1 MRCPDYDLCAT
12 CFNKKTSLHAGDCSS
27 HDFKGIIFPDWS
39 APWMAMCKGKGKGKC
54 KGKGKGWW
62 NSCCEMQLQEKE
74 LEKTRPCAREGC
86 NFAATWHPTHC
97 CAGCATIGAH
107 GGRCERKPIKPAV
120 EDAVTVEEKKLAF
133 DLSFPVEVGD
143 GRQLTISWNHGD
155 DAQLVSLRFAE
166 QHGILPD
173 ELPTIAGFVCQ
184 AMSLHGEGDAAAETE
199 KHAAENKAAKENA
212 DQAAKDRA
220 AQAEADTKVA
230 KEKAD
235 QAAKEKVEKQAAKE
249 KAAAEKKAAKEK
261 AMAEKKAAKE
271 KAAAEKKAAA
281 KEKAEKQAA
290 KEKAA
295 AEKKAAMEK
304 AMAEK
309 KAAKEKVA
317 AEKEAAK
324 EKEEEAWDA
333 TVLCD
338 GISAGMRAE
347 ELLNE
352 GISTQEAK
360 LRIQREFPGAFA
372 TARAAKDG
380 GAEEEMDDIT
390 KAAAY
395 LANAGL
401 GHVDVL
407 VELLRRHDG
416 SVGRALEDL
425 FSEH

>member
-1 MRCPDYDLCAT
+1 M
-12 CFNKKTSLHAGDCSS
+12 
-27 HDFKGIIFPDWS
+27 
-39 APWMAMCKGKGKGKC
+39 C

-62 NSCCEMQLQEKE
+62 NSCCEMQPQEKE

-86 NFAATWHPTHC
+86 NFAATWHPTYC

-120 EDAVTVEEKKLAF
+120 EDAVTVEEKKPAF

-235 QAAKEKVEKQAAKE
+235 QAAKEK
-249 KAAAEKKAAKEK
+249 
-261 AMAEKKAAKE
+261 
-271 KAAAEKKAAA
+271 AAAEKKAAA

-338 GISAGMRAE
+338 GIS
-347 ELLNE
+347 
-352 GISTQEAK
+352 
-360 LRIQREFPGAFA
+360 
-372 TARAAKDG
+372 
-380 GAEEEMDDIT
+380 
-390 KAAAY
+390 
-395 LANAGL
+395 
-401 GHVDVL
+401 
-407 VELLRRHDG
+407 
-416 SVGRALEDL
+416 
-425 FSEH
+425 